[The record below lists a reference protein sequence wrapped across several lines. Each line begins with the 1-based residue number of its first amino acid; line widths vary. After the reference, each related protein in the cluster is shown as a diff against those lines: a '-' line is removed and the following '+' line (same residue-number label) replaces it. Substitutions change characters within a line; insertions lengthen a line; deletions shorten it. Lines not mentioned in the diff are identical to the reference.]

1 MLHSM
6 LNNIWNFNYNGVGHD
21 HKLTSQIGTLEKAP
35 KTVFFQ
41 YFFGKW
47 MNFFKIS
54 YEGVSNELTPSYKYN
69 EGQNTNKGPAG
80 I

>member
-1 MLHSM
+1 
-6 LNNIWNFNYNGVGHD
+6 
-21 HKLTSQIGTLEKAP
+21 
-35 KTVFFQ
+35 
-41 YFFGKW
+41 

-69 EGQNTNKGPAG
+69 EGQNTNKGSAG